1 MEKAYKLEF
10 GGTARRRAFH
20 DLLRVL
26 PDRTPALL
34 RTGDEAALSDSLCIK
49 RQGDFKMEA
58 RNIRWKQAAD
68 F

>member
-10 GGTARRRAFH
+10 GGQPGAFH
-20 DLLRVL
+20 DLLRML

-49 RQGDFKMEA
+49 RQGDFQNGGRGISA
-58 RNIRWKQAAD
+58 GSRLRIFD
-68 F
+68 